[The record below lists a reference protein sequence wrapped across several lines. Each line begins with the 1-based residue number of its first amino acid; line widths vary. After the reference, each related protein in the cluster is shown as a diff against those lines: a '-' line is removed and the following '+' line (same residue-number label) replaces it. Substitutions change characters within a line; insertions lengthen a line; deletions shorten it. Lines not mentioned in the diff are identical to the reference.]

1 MHDESART
9 QKASMNGVL
18 IVDKPKNITS
28 HDVVNQVRRIVQH
41 RSVGH
46 LGTLDPLAT
55 GVLPL
60 VIGNLTR
67 IAQFYNGSEKAYEGV
82 ARFGFATNTYDADG
96 EPTGVHSPSPSLSLD
111 DLKVAAREFEGFIE
125 QAPPPF
131 SAKKINGVRAYTMAR
146 KGQAVDLKPVTIEVK
161 ELQILSVS
169 EDRATFRA
177 HVASG
182 TYIRS
187 IVHELG
193 QRIGCGAHLEELR
206 RTSVGEFRLQD
217 AHSLDRV
224 GELVAS
230 GEVEELFIHPRKLLP
245 QFPAVMADEEMT
257 ARIRSGLSVNLPE
270 FSQAARIKVFNG
282 QRDLIA
288 IATRI
293 AGTLFHAPIVF
304 AANPI
309 DLIKLS
315 S

>member
-1 MHDESART
+1 
-9 QKASMNGVL
+9 
-18 IVDKPKNITS
+18 
-28 HDVVNQVRRIVQH
+28 
-41 RSVGH
+41 
-46 LGTLDPLAT
+46 
-55 GVLPL
+55 
-60 VIGNLTR
+60 
-67 IAQFYNGSEKAYEGV
+67 
-82 ARFGFATNTYDADG
+82 
-96 EPTGVHSPSPSLSLD
+96 
-111 DLKVAAREFEGFIE
+111 
-125 QAPPPF
+125 
-131 SAKKINGVRAYTMAR
+131 MAR

-304 AANPI
+304 AANTAHR
-309 DLIKLS
+309 IKLS
-315 S
+315 F

>member
-96 EPTGVHSPSPSLSLD
+96 EPTGVHSPAPSLSLD

-282 QRDLIA
+282 QRNLIA

-304 AANPI
+304 AANTAHR
-309 DLIKLS
+309 IKLS